1 MPKYRCNI
9 CHVFEFDIDL
19 GDPHSG
25 IKPGTRPQDFPAEW
39 RCHICGSDKTH
50 LQIVEERTA
59 AQLQEMVNCPHCGR
73 VHSLKMLLEEEEI
86 IEYQAHW
93 KRSNDDTES
102 HMSEIHRIST
112 SNRNIVEPMRTKVPV
127 IRWDDILIMG
137 AQLAKIPLND
147 DDHVSTST
155 VIGPAARKPMVL
167 DMPVFVSH
175 MSFGALSRECQVAL
189 AKGSAAVGTAL
200 GSGEGG
206 LLEET
211 FLNAYRYIFEYVPNK
226 YSVTEANLKR
236 SSAIEIK
243 FGQSV
248 KPGMGGHL
256 PGEKV
261 TKEIAEL
268 RGKPEG
274 ADIIS
279 PASFPEIRDRAGLKR
294 VVDMLKDLSGGRPI
308 GIKLA
313 AGRIEEDMAVALSAE
328 PDYITID
335 GRPGSTGSAPKF
347 VKDSS
352 SVPTILALH
361 RARKFL
367 DKEKADD
374 VSLVITG
381 GLRVS
386 SDFVKALAMGADA
399 VAVGTAAL
407 LAVGCQQYRICDTG
421 RCPVGITTQD
431 PNLRARLIVDLSAK
445 KVSHFLSLSN
455 EEVKDFVR
463 MTGNDDVHKLS
474 VADLCTVNSE
484 ISNNTDI
491 RHA

>member
-1 MPKYRCNI
+1 MTKYRCNV
-9 CHVFEFDIDL
+9 CHVFEFDADQ
-19 GDPHSG
+19 GDALYR
-25 IKPGTRPQDFPAEW
+25 IKPGTKPTDLPLDW
-39 RCHICGSDKTH
+39 KCHICGSDRTH
-50 LQIVEERTA
+50 MQLVEERTE
-59 AQLQEMVNCPHCGR
+59 AQLQEMVTCPYCGK
-73 VHSLKMLLEEEEI
+73 VHSLKMLLEEEELN
-86 IEYQAHW
+86 EYQAHW
-93 KRSNDDTES
+93 RRSRDDTEV
-102 HMSEIHRIST
+102 HMGEIHHIST
-112 SNRNIVEPMRTKVPV
+112 RKQNLIEPMRTKAPVPQ
-127 IRWDDILIMG
+127 WDDILILG

-147 DDHVSTST
+147 DDHVNTTT

-167 DMPVFVSH
+167 DMPVFVTH

-189 AKGSAAVGTAL
+189 ARGSAAVGTAI

-211 FLNAYRYIFEYVPNK
+211 FVNAYRYIFEYVPNK
-226 YSVTEANLKR
+226 YSVTDANLKR

-279 PASFPEIRDRAGLKR
+279 PASFPEIRDGAGLKR

-308 GIKLA
+308 GVKLA

-335 GRPGSTGSAPKF
+335 GRPGSTGAAPKF
-347 VKDSS
+347 VKDAS

-381 GLRVS
+381 GLRIS

-407 LAVGCQQYRICDTG
+407 LAVGCQQYRICNTG
-421 RCPVGITTQD
+421 RCPVGVTTQD
-431 PNLRARLIVDLSAK
+431 PDLRARLIVDLSAK
-445 KVSHFLSLSN
+445 KVENFLRLSN

-463 MTGNDDVHKLS
+463 MTGNDHVHKLT
-474 VADLCTVNSE
+474 VADLCTVSSE
-484 ISNNTDI
+484 ISNNTSI